1 MYARCSC
8 RDGHVAGEVPVTG
21 RVCKG
26 LIYAVW
32 LVAAAV
38 ALVALAALVAV
49 IS

>member
-1 MYARCSC
+1 MDARCSC
-8 RDGHVAGEVPVTG
+8 RDCHAAGELPVTG
-21 RVCKG
+21 RACMG

-32 LVAAAV
+32 LLAAAV